1 MPSTSHRRLKSRK
14 PAQRTDKAPP
24 PVFAHFVS
32 LRQPPRRGQH
42 QRPGK
47 AGSAV
52 FREETALRERWDS
65 RISE

>member
-1 MPSTSHRRLKSRK
+1 MSF
-14 PAQRTDKAPP
+14 P

-32 LRQPPRRGQH
+32 LRQPPCGGQH

-52 FREETALRERWDS
+52 FLAGIGE
-65 RISE
+65 

>member
-1 MPSTSHRRLKSRK
+1 MRFQQHTTA
-14 PAQRTDKAPP
+14 PASESYDSP

-32 LRQPPRRGQH
+32 LRQPPFRGQH

-52 FREETALRERWDS
+52 FHEHATTLMNRKLQ
-65 RISE
+65 